1 MAQAGA
7 IVDRAARGKKR
18 IGCVLRG
25 DGASVGE
32 AGFGPYM
39 DSRGEAVA
47 GYVVAFGQDRGDLE
61 GFTADDKQG
70 LIEKREDAA
79 VIETLTVI
87 RVHAVAFLIGKA
99 KGRDVVED
107 LGHNGGCLRG
117 GGFLRGGSLLL
128 GLRLVG
134 GFAGKLARE
143 P

>member
-1 MAQAGA
+1 M
-7 IVDRAARGKKR
+7 D
-18 IGCVLRG
+18 GC
-25 DGASVGE
+25 
-32 AGFGPYM
+32 
-39 DSRGEAVA
+39 GEAVA
-47 GYVVAFGQDRGDLE
+47 GYVVAFSQNRGDLE

-79 VIETLTVI
+79 VIEALAVI
-87 RVHAVAFLIGKA
+87 RVHAVAFLIGRA

-117 GGFLRGGSLLL
+117 GGFLRSGSLLL

-134 GFAGKLARE
+134 GFAGKFARE

>member
-1 MAQAGA
+1 M
-7 IVDRAARGKKR
+7 D
-18 IGCVLRG
+18 GC
-25 DGASVGE
+25 
-32 AGFGPYM
+32 
-39 DSRGEAVA
+39 GEAVA
-47 GYVVAFGQDRGDLE
+47 RYVVAFGQNRGDLE

-117 GGFLRGGSLLL
+117 GGFLRSGSLLL